1 MPGSCCMPSLVLSKS
16 LITLYS
22 THATMLTAY
31 DFRVNNP
38 SNIMGYSS
46 LGTVVTPS
54 GVETEVLYLEQPEG
68 VVFYLRDILSYPQYM
83 ECMNLAKIV
92 EWFSKGLTWRRLERE
107 PRRLLKTLPRASG
120 KVDLELLAK
129 EALKVAKRFILEYG
143 VITPLLAWEDLQDLV
158 IDEETPEGLPRIFI
172 RARGFGDAYHPVII
186 EPNKCQLMEEGK
198 KEGRKQGG
206 SFNLA
211 RLFTSQPSMD
221 NVLTFNQY
229 LLNRASERTRTP
241 VTAFNPRAMATDHEL
256 RLRVTMHD
264 EPVSGHI
271 LAFRKHPARPWH
283 LGRLIAG
290 GSIDVE
296 TAGKLLLAALG
307 IKPFSIDG
315 EPRGV
320 LAFGPMGSGK
330 TTLVAALMNTFPPW
344 VRVVAVQDVDE
355 FRVLPDRTFAVLN
368 TRASTGLG
376 ARAITKAE
384 LIADAMRTGAQF
396 VFVNEILSPGDARA
410 WVRAV
415 TSGHGGASN
424 LHAGSYEELLDRLE
438 RLGIAKAAHLVQE
451 FIIAVKLVNKRVVE
465 VRLPKRADFS
475 HPLPEPIRRG
485 LEVLANNPDDYSII
499 RRMWA
504 EVKCIVEEGSI
515 ECLEGQGQGQLWEV
529 SGVEGP
535 GGAGAL

>member
-1 MPGSCCMPSLVLSKS
+1 MSKV
-16 LITLYS
+16 LITQYG
-22 THATMLTAY
+22 TPAIMFTAY
-31 DFRVNNP
+31 DFRINNP
-38 SNIMGYSS
+38 SNVMGYSS

-68 VVFYLRDILSYPQYM
+68 VVFYLRDVLTYPQYL
-83 ECMNLAKIV
+83 ECMNLAKVV

-107 PRRLLKTLPRASG
+107 PKRLLKAMPRVRG
-120 KVDLELLAK
+120 KIDLDVLAK
-129 EALKVAKRFILEYG
+129 EALKIARRFMLEYG
-143 VITPLLAWEDLQDLV
+143 VITPLLAWDDLQDLV
-158 IDEETPEGLPRIFI
+158 IDEETPEGLPRVFV
-172 RARGFGDAYHPVII
+172 RVRGFGDAYHPVII
-186 EPNKCQLMEEGK
+186 EPNKCQLIEEKGK
-198 KEGRKQGG
+198 GEGEKKRGG
-206 SFNLA
+206 FSLA
-211 RLFTSQPSMD
+211 RLLGSQPSMD
-221 NVLTFNQY
+221 HVLSFNQF
-229 LLNRASERTRTP
+229 LLTRASERTRTP
-241 VTAFNPRAMATDHEL
+241 VTAFNPRAMATDIGL

-290 GSIDVE
+290 GSIDVD

-307 IKPFSIDG
+307 IKPFSVDG
-315 EPRGV
+315 EPRGI
-320 LAFGPMGSGK
+320 LAYGPMGSGK
-330 TTLVAALMNTFPPW
+330 TTLTVALMNTFPPW

-355 FRVLPDRTFAVLN
+355 FKVLPDRTFAVLN

-438 RLGIAKAAHLVQE
+438 RLGITKAAHLVQE

-465 VRLPKRADFS
+465 VRLPRRADFS

-485 LEVLANNPDDYSII
+485 LEDLAGNPDDYSII

-504 EVKCIVEEGSI
+504 EVRCIVDTGSL
-515 ECLEGQGQGQLWEV
+515 ECLNQQPWEA
-529 SGVEGP
+529 SEIGSP
-535 GGAGAL
+535 GGTGA